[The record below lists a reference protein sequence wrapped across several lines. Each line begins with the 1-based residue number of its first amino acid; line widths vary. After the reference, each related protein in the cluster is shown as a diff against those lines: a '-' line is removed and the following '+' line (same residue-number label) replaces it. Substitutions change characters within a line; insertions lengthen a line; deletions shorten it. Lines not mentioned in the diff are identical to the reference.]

1 MEAEKNGQNRSYLW
15 ESLCVREREKGR
27 EGEKGRERDGVRSDN
42 PIFRSCFRCIRSEV
56 LCISTFGLPL
66 RSRSKFREQTFQL

>member
-56 LCISTFGLPL
+56 L
-66 RSRSKFREQTFQL
+66 